1 LRELRRRADLRR
13 RGTAVAAEGGYPN
26 RSSKNKD
33 ARRTHAANGRG
44 GRQVRSGVC
53 ADQDFREK
61 VQKLPRFFERLTSIE
76 VTVDLKNDLNV
87 VELLVSAEHKH
98 DFVAR
103 ESNSDVLA
111 GVDLVVDKLEGQ
123 LRRYK
128 EKVQDRRRTPSTG
141 EVAGNLAPEG
151 STEE

>member
-1 LRELRRRADLRR
+1 VQIKISARHGHL
-13 RGTAVAAEGGYPN
+13 
-26 RSSKNKD
+26 SD
-33 ARRTHAANGRG
+33 AT
-44 GRQVRSGVC
+44 Q
-53 ADQDFREK
+53 QFIREK